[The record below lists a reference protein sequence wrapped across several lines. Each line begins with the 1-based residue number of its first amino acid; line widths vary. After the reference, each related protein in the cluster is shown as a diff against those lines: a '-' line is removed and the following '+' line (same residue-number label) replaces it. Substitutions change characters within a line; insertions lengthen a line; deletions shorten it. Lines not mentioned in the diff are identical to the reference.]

1 MKTNLSKR
9 MTVTTVFVI
18 LFGVLNILLMLAETQ
33 SYIKY
38 GRWDEEWFVWKVLI
52 LGGTNLFGLIINVLP
67 MLFMLSS
74 IKTMK
79 SGEFFSKCNA
89 RMLWLAVPICFL
101 YNICRANLPVV
112 QGCPRCIIYPDTFFV
127 PLLLIGFAMIYSTGV
142 RLSEENRLTV

>member
-18 LFGVLNILLMLAETQ
+18 LAGVFNIVIMLLDTQ
-33 SYIKY
+33 NYIKG
-38 GRWDEEWFVWKVLI
+38 GRWNEEWYVWKVLI
-52 LGGTNLFGLIINVLP
+52 LGGYNLFGLMINVLP

-79 SGEFFSKCNA
+79 SGEFFSKSNA
-89 RMLWLAVPICFL
+89 KILWLTVPICFL
-101 YNICRANLPVV
+101 YNLCRANLPVV
-112 QGCPRCIIYPDTFFV
+112 LGCPRCIIYPDTLFV